1 MPNFILYPLAF
12 VFALAILIAVHEFG
26 HFWVARKLGVKVLR
40 FSIGFGKPI
49 WKKTSQPDGTEY
61 VLAAVPLGGYVK
73 MLDERE
79 GEVEE
84 IDKPRAFNN
93 KSVWTRFAIVA
104 AGPLFNFLF
113 AIVVFWIL
121 SLSGATGL
129 RAVVGNV
136 VPGSQAAQAG
146 LLNGDQIQSVN
157 NSQALTWNQVR
168 MKLLTAALNSEH
180 VQIKVVDAHGLPG
193 QRQLNM
199 STLTDPVESKDLL
212 GDIGIT
218 RWHPPAVL
226 GKVIKNGAADRA
238 GLKDGDRILLFNGKQ
253 VDDWLDW
260 VLKVRKHPGEAIE
273 LTVDRHG
280 HKRQITLITAKIE
293 SSTGE
298 TIGQANVHMPEKF
311 VEQLYIK
318 IDYNLFQ
325 ALGAGVVRTWDMSV
339 LMLKVLGRIAT
350 GASSVKNISG
360 PLTIAQFAGNT
371 ANSGILPFLT
381 FLAIVSISLGVL
393 NLLPIPVLDGGHLFY
408 YLIEMVTGKPVSEQ
422 FQATAQQ
429 VGIFLLVALMGLAFY
444 NDILRLLS

>member
-49 WKKTSQPDGTEY
+49 WKKTSQLDGTEY
-61 VLAAVPLGGYVK
+61 ILAAVPLGGYVK

-113 AIVVFWIL
+113 AIIVFWIL

-129 RAVVGNV
+129 RAIVGNV

-146 LLNGDQIQSVN
+146 LTNGDQIKSVN

-168 MKLLTAALNSEH
+168 MKLLTAALNNEQ

-193 QRQLNM
+193 QRQLSM

-212 GDIGIT
+212 GDIGIK

-253 VDDWLDW
+253 VGDWLDW
-260 VLKVRKHPGEAIE
+260 VIMVRKHPGETIE

-280 HKRQITLITAKIE
+280 HKRQVTLIPAKIE

-298 TIGQANVHMPEKF
+298 TIGQANVHMPEEY

-325 ALGAGVVRTWDMSV
+325 ALGVGVVRTWDMSV

-371 ANSGILPFLT
+371 ASSGILPFLT